1 MKHIRTLGIAFVAVT
16 SLSACVTKGTFRRE
30 MNDREN
36 EIRSERSERVAADE
50 AIRAELATQIAAL
63 RSDLDTMRTQFNT
76 RITAMEEGIKFAMP
90 VNFAFDDATV
100 RPEDQAALDRFAQ
113 IVSKYYVGSMVTVEG
128 FADPAGS
135 ARYNVN
141 LSRRR
146 AESVRDYL
154 TSKGLTAD
162 QLRTIGMGE
171 TRQVV
176 AGAERDEPGAEMNRR
191 VVFVIETKGQ
201 ASQVTAAATSGTE

>member
-1 MKHIRTLGIAFVAVT
+1 MNHIRTLGLAFAAMA
-16 SLSACVTKGTFRRE
+16 SLSACVTKGTLRRE

-36 EIRSERSERVAADE
+36 EIRGE
-50 AIRAELATQIAAL
+50 RAERIAGDSTLRAEFAAQIASL
-63 RSDLDTMRTQFNT
+63 RTELDTMRTQFNT
-76 RITAMEEGIKFAMP
+76 RITAMEDGIKFAMP
-90 VNFAFDDATV
+90 VNFAFDDAAV
-100 RPEDQAALDRFAQ
+100 RPEDQQALDRFAQ
-113 IVSKYYVGSMVTVEG
+113 IVTKYYGSSMITVEG

-135 ARYNVN
+135 SQYNVQ

-154 TSKGLTAD
+154 SAKGLTAD
-162 QLRTIGMGE
+162 QLRAIGYGE

-191 VVFVIETKGQ
+191 VVFVVETRGQ
-201 ASQVTAAATSGTE
+201 ASQLTAQALTGTE

>member
-1 MKHIRTLGIAFVAVT
+1 MKHIRTLGIAFAAVA

-36 EIRSERSERVAADE
+36 EIRTERSERVASDE
-50 AIRAELATQIAAL
+50 AIRAEIAAL
-63 RSDLDTMRTQFNT
+63 RNDLDTMRTQFNA

-90 VNFAFDDATV
+90 VNFAFDDATI
-100 RPEDQAALDRFAQ
+100 RPEDQPALDRFAQ
-113 IVSKYYVGSMVTVEG
+113 IVSKYYTGSMVTVEG
-128 FADPAGS
+128 FADPAGT
-135 ARYNVN
+135 AQYNLG

-146 AESVRDYL
+146 AEAVREYL

-162 QLRTIGMGE
+162 QLRTVGLGE

-201 ASQVTAAATSGTE
+201 AAQVTAAAVSGDE